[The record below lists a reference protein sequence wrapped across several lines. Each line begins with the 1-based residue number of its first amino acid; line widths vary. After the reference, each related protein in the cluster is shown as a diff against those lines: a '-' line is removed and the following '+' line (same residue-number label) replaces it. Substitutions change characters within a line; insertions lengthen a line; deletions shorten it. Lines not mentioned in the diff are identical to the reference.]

1 MNMFVRVVIPFVL
14 LLGAPV
20 VAQDEHPGEVG
31 EKDLVSLPAG
41 AVIDK
46 DYFAYGKRVE
56 ISGTVNGDVYVAGGQ
71 ILVDGQINGDL
82 LAAGG
87 KITISGRVSQDV
99 RVAGGRIAIT
109 GVVGR
114 NLTVAGG
121 EVDLTDSAAIHGG
134 VVAAGGSLG
143 LAAPIGGD
151 AMLAAGHVTVSNRV
165 GGSIEVATGDLRLT
179 SKAAVSGDVTYRSSK
194 TASIDP
200 GATIGGVVAQKS
212 MPEFPRPRVG
222 TLLAAAAG
230 ALFLAKLVSVVST
243 LVLGLLFLSLFPRYT
258 RSTIETLKKRP
269 WASLG
274 LGFVALVITP
284 IVALL
289 LLVTLLGAPLALIL
303 TALYLVGMYLGRV
316 FVILWAGMALFAWRN
331 KQVRDVWALVVGL
344 VVYSVLT
351 VIPFIG
357 GLVTLFVILFGLGAI
372 LLADRSLYV
381 AAREKEIV

>member
-1 MNMFVRVVIPFVL
+1 MFVRVVIPFVL
-14 LLGAPV
+14 LLGAPA

-31 EKDLVSLPAG
+31 EKDLVSLPAD
-41 AVIDK
+41 AVINK

-200 GATIGGVVAQKS
+200 GATIGGVVVQKS
-212 MPEFPRPRVG
+212 MSEFPRPRVG

-230 ALFLAKLVSVVST
+230 ALFLAKLVSFVST

-269 WASLG
+269 WVSLG
-274 LGFVALVITP
+274 LGFVVLVITP

-303 TALYLVGMYLGRV
+303 TALYLVGIYLGRV

-381 AAREKEIV
+381 VAREKEIV